1 MIQQGQAPLY
11 PPDSPIRYS
20 YVVQISYG
28 ASVRTEILA
37 WKRFFGTYLHR

>member
-1 MIQQGQAPLY
+1 MMQQGQAPLY

-20 YVVQISYG
+20 YVVVT
-28 ASVRTEILA
+28 VRTEILA